1 MIYLKLLPWLLL
13 AILGYFSYHQIKA
26 NALLSAEIES
36 ANGII
41 SAERTNAQEAANRQ
55 LARVIEEEKRDAE
68 HQKLVT
74 CVANKSCGF
83 KLRFQACPPMSG
95 TASAG
100 SESTE
105 AAAEPYRQFQQWN
118 LDHRKLI
125 RDYEGR
131 IGDLQ
136 KELKARSVVDYCES
150 KSTN

>member
-1 MIYLKLLPWLLL
+1 MYLKLLPWLLL
-13 AILGYFSYHQIKA
+13 AALGYFSYHQIKA

-36 ANGII
+36 VNSII
-41 SAERTNAQEAANRQ
+41 AAERTNAQEAANRQ

-83 KLRFQACPPMSG
+83 KLRFQSCPTVSG

-105 AAAEPYRQFQQWN
+105 AAAESYRQFQQWN
-118 LDHRKLI
+118 LDHRELI
-125 RDYEGR
+125 GRYEKR
-131 IGDLQ
+131 VKDLEI
-136 KELKARSVVDYCES
+136 ELIARSAPDYC
-150 KSTN
+150 KAQ